1 MQNLEEN
8 LKLIRPFHHQVNP
21 KMFDKIYINL
31 MLYINNSTT
40 KKNIYI
46 ILTII
51 IIIIKKWALIK
62 INLKYI

>member
-1 MQNLEEN
+1 
-8 LKLIRPFHHQVNP
+8 
-21 KMFDKIYINL
+21 MFNKIYINL
-31 MLYINNSTT
+31 MLYINSSTP

-46 ILTII
+46 ILT